1 MSRLLFDRLNLQL
14 KGSPYERILAG
25 AMVIQNYDALES
37 VWFQDASIDELP
49 SFAPIYP
56 KVFVE
61 THMPFMFSKEI
72 YGGVIIEATESKDG
86 ELPISISPLRLA
98 EDRSPRWVLN
108 AMSFIDPKW
117 NRTITEF
124 ARSITVLD
132 AQGKPIALALETE
145 PDSLGFS
152 ATWLNPTVAQLIDEV
167 YDRFPG
173 LLMPGVMDQFAE
185 KLLDAALFT
194 IGLLHVKNVQA
205 VDVEPNHK
213 EAKKFKKH
221 YGLEMTRYKVLKIT
235 GKGGSAGT
243 VIGERGSGSSK
254 ALHWCRG
261 HFRTYD
267 DAAPLFGKL
276 TGTFFVEPHMRGSR
290 SRGEVVKDYEVGNHV

>member
-235 GKGGSAGT
+235 
-243 VIGERGSGSSK
+243 IQ
-254 ALHWCRG
+254 LCYD
-261 HFRTYD
+261 TY
-267 DAAPLFGKL
+267 LF
-276 TGTFFVEPHMRGSR
+276 
-290 SRGEVVKDYEVGNHV
+290 